1 MCDLVDESVYVSDIF
16 KLMFDFTIIK
26 YTGGDYKSWYHTI
39 KPTKSSSSMF
49 IHFWNIWIL

>member
-26 YTGGDYKSWYHTI
+26 YTMEI
-39 KPTKSSSSMF
+39 TKVDIIQSNQQNPAHQCLF
-49 IHFWNIWIL
+49 IFGIFES